1 ADIDRL
7 PTDLIGGTGS
17 IEALTRRVVE
27 LLAAS
32 DTSGF
37 EAIALDRAEF
47 AYLYYEDS
55 PLAQPPYEL
64 PPELTWF
71 RQQQASR
78 TGVLRALRE
87 FGGRALRPVDAAC
100 DSGPAVQ
107 GENRIWST
115 CWAEVAV
122 DGVLRRA

>member
-1 ADIDRL
+1 MERMRVLIMAVAVLCVGCGGERSAMEEMPMAPAQESAAAVVDSIIPIPVALERFRADIDRL

-47 AYLYYEDS
+47 AYLYY
-55 PLAQPPYEL
+55 
-64 PPELTWF
+64 
-71 RQQQASR
+71 
-78 TGVLRALRE
+78 
-87 FGGRALRPVDAAC
+87 
-100 DSGPAVQ
+100 
-107 GENRIWST
+107 
-115 CWAEVAV
+115 
-122 DGVLRRA
+122 

>member
-1 ADIDRL
+1 MAPAQESAAAVVDSIIPIPVALERFRADIDRL

-71 RQQQASR
+71 RQ
-78 TGVLRALRE
+78 
-87 FGGRALRPVDAAC
+87 
-100 DSGPAVQ
+100 
-107 GENRIWST
+107 
-115 CWAEVAV
+115 
-122 DGVLRRA
+122 